1 MHYLLFLLLFYSSET
16 DGNNGVRISTSKS
29 NSSKN
34 DLLDLDFG
42 NPVAQPPPP
51 TRTAASSSM
60 DPWGMPVQQEAAK
73 QPPQL
78 DPWGGVASAAATS
91 AGVNNDPWSPAKEPP
106 RASPNLAAG
115 PSPNLGGPSPVN
127 QPSKYHNQND
137 TIFYDSMTSRHFKY
151 RIRRLSSKAV

>member
-16 DGNNGVRISTSKS
+16 DGNNGVRISTSKNS

-42 NPVAQPPPP
+42 NPIAQPPPP

-60 DPWGMPVQQEAAK
+60 DPWGMPVQQQEAAAK
-73 QPPQL
+73 QPQL
-78 DPWGGVASAAATS
+78 DPWGGVASAAPTS
-91 AGVNNDPWSPAKEPP
+91 AAGNGINDPWSPAKEPP
-106 RASPNLAAG
+106 RASPNLAAAG

-127 QPSKYHNQND
+127 QPSKYSD
-137 TIFYDSMTSRHFKY
+137 PIFFFMTTRHFK
-151 RIRRLSSKAV
+151 